1 MKYFHT
7 ITPISDERRENRKNE
22 IDAYINDI
30 KKQLFS
36 LFCEK
41 ASMDIKA
48 EDYVGKKFK
57 FNFNPYHYAIIDI
70 KGIDAVI
77 DCDDTKERIYIVF
90 NLNTPYTDMSMD
102 ALTRGWVT
110 TTLQDFFSVEKSELY
125 KLEEISD

>member
-1 MKYFHT
+1 M
-7 ITPISDERRENRKNE
+7 
-22 IDAYINDI
+22 
-30 KKQLFS
+30 FS
-36 LFCEK
+36 LYCEK
-41 ASMDIKA
+41 ASLDIKA
-48 EDYVGKKFK
+48 EDYVGKKFKFK

-77 DCDDTKERIYIVF
+77 DSDDTKERIYIVF

-102 ALTRGWVT
+102 ALTRRWVT

>member
-36 LFCEK
+36 LYCEK

-57 FNFNPYHYAIIDI
+57 FKFNFNPYH
-70 KGIDAVI
+70 
-77 DCDDTKERIYIVF
+77 
-90 NLNTPYTDMSMD
+90 
-102 ALTRGWVT
+102 TRGWVT